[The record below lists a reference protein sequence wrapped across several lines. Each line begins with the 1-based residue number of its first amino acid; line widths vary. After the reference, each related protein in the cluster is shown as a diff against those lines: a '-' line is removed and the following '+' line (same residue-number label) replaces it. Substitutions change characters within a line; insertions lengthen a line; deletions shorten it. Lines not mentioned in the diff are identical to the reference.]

1 MTPPPPPPATPVA
14 ADPADICTIDEVA
27 AWLGVDR
34 KTVYQAARRRQIPC
48 ARLGRRFLLSR
59 AAIRAWLG
67 GTKP

>member
-1 MTPPPPPPATPVA
+1 MTPPPPPSTTSAPAE
-14 ADPADICTIDEVA
+14 PADVCTIDDVA

-67 GTKP
+67 GTPP